1 MKARGVRDTSAR
13 FAVHLANAGIQR
25 FSNDTVARSPSRL
38 PGQASLGRRNHSL
51 IHHSVLPVLLLA
63 CFSVAGVV
71 VRASAAEAPREV
83 HGMADAFAEA
93 GVAIAWGVVRGA
105 SETATVA
112 IRVVTDTALYPW
124 VAVEG
129 SDPFT
134 QRQHPLLR
142 PMSSAGLI
150 DVRSPRAQFADFPR
164 TELRFYDSA
173 ADARSG
179 MPKLVVFYLGV
190 PDTTPEFATE
200 DKLDAYLTDRIGRL
214 RGDGGSKTP

>member
-1 MKARGVRDTSAR
+1 MRDASAH
-13 FAVHLANAGIQR
+13 FAVPLASVGMQR
-25 FSNDTVARSPSRL
+25 FSNDTAARSSSWL
-38 PGQASLGRRNHSL
+38 AGQASWGRRNHSL
-51 IHHSVLPVLLLA
+51 IHRSVLPVLLLA
-63 CFSVAGVV
+63 CFSVAVGVA

-83 HGMADAFAEA
+83 HGMADAFAA
-93 GVAIAWGVVRGA
+93 TGVAIAWGVVRGA

-129 SDPFT
+129 GDPFT

-142 PMSSAGLI
+142 STSSAGLI
-150 DVRSPRAQFADFPR
+150 DVRSPRTHFADFPR

-200 DKLDAYLTDRIGRL
+200 DKLDAYLTDRIGHL

>member
-1 MKARGVRDTSAR
+1 MRDATAY
-13 FAVHLANAGIQR
+13 FAVPLANAGIQR
-25 FSNDTVARSPSRL
+25 FSNDTVAGSPSRL

-63 CFSVAGVV
+63 CFSLAGVV
-71 VRASAAEAPREV
+71 VRASAAEVPREV

-105 SETATVA
+105 SERATVA

-142 PMSSAGLI
+142 PMPSAGLI
-150 DVRSPRAQFADFPR
+150 DVRSPRAHFADFPR

-173 ADARSG
+173 ADAQSG

-200 DKLDAYLTDRIGRL
+200 DKLDAYLTDRIAHL

>member
-1 MKARGVRDTSAR
+1 
-13 FAVHLANAGIQR
+13 
-25 FSNDTVARSPSRL
+25 
-38 PGQASLGRRNHSL
+38 
-51 IHHSVLPVLLLA
+51 
-63 CFSVAGVV
+63 V
-71 VRASAAEAPREV
+71 VRASAAEVPREV
-83 HGMADAFAEA
+83 HGMADAFAA
-93 GVAIAWGVVRGA
+93 TGVAIAWGVVRGA
-105 SETATVA
+105 SETATLVA

-134 QRQHPLLR
+134 QRHHPLVR

-150 DVRSPRAQFADFPR
+150 DVRSPRAHFADFPR

-173 ADARSG
+173 SEAQSG
-179 MPKLVVFYLGV
+179 ITKLVVFYLGV